1 MTIEEELNE
10 ESTVAAP
17 QAIGNGVVGS
27 IDGRSDLESLVRTL
41 AEQARKAD
49 QRSDDLAE
57 RVALLEGGGRC
68 YDANNNT
75 TLDIED
81 GSDNK
86 ISRPKSRRFNR
97 VSFKEEGSSSSSKL
111 NVVSGV
117 PEEYDNDIEEA
128 FDDRITLLERRL
140 ENYEEEKVLMT
151 SNDEQK
157 YGLSESTFSLLVTHH
172 PFTVPFAFAVFSVAL
187 SISCLC
193 LTLASSISKGTKGN
207 TLAIPAGV
215 DGMVRAAQFL
225 GELYLSCVFLWGGG
239 IVYMLCKD

>member
-1 MTIEEELNE
+1 M
-10 ESTVAAP
+10 
-17 QAIGNGVVGS
+17 
-27 IDGRSDLESLVRTL
+27 
-41 AEQARKAD
+41 
-49 QRSDDLAE
+49 
-57 RVALLEGGGRC
+57 
-68 YDANNNT
+68 Y
-75 TLDIED
+75 
-81 GSDNK
+81 
-86 ISRPKSRRFNR
+86 
-97 VSFKEEGSSSSSKL
+97 
-111 NVVSGV
+111 
-117 PEEYDNDIEEA
+117 
-128 FDDRITLLERRL
+128 RITLLERRL

-225 GELYLSCVFLWGGG
+225 GELYLSCVFLWGGHCLYALQRLM
-239 IVYMLCKD
+239 IISSDLYLFVTNVSLPIIF

>member
-1 MTIEEELNE
+1 M
-10 ESTVAAP
+10 
-17 QAIGNGVVGS
+17 
-27 IDGRSDLESLVRTL
+27 VRIVL
-41 AEQARKAD
+41 
-49 QRSDDLAE
+49 S
-57 RVALLEGGGRC
+57 
-68 YDANNNT
+68 
-75 TLDIED
+75 
-81 GSDNK
+81 
-86 ISRPKSRRFNR
+86 
-97 VSFKEEGSSSSSKL
+97 SSSSSKL

-193 LTLASSISKGTKGN
+193 LTLASSISKGTKSN

-225 GELYLSCVFLWGGG
+225 GKSAYDVYFPWGALFT
-239 IVYMLCKD
+239 YAYSRLF